1 MLLVSIYINFV
12 GKECYI
18 SLVYITNGM
27 KCIHC
32 INKAVLVY
40 CSNNIS
46 SCLDDWSR
54 LNPYTS
60 IYYLARVY
68 TDQSEKYQ

>member
-1 MLLVSIYINFV
+1 
-12 GKECYI
+12 
-18 SLVYITNGM
+18 M
-27 KCIHC
+27 KCVHC
-32 INKAVLVY
+32 TNKAVLVY